1 MDWTAVL
8 RWFHIL
14 AGAAWFGELAMV
26 NFVLVPALN
35 SLESEDRA
43 RFARAAFPRV
53 FTLASWLSVVVVLTG
68 IVLLGETLDWANWGL
83 LLEGRWGRSV
93 LVGGGL
99 GLGLTLFH
107 HIVERRMAPTL
118 QGVGNPGNPGFVYI
132 ERRLRLIP
140 RVALVVLLVV
150 MGAMMYAARGV

>member
-14 AGAAWFGELAMV
+14 AGAAWFGELAVV

-35 SLESEDRA
+35 SLGAEERA
-43 RFARAAFPRV
+43 GFARAAFPRV
-53 FTLASWLSVVVVLTG
+53 FTLASWLSAIAVVTG
-68 IVLLGETLDWANWGL
+68 FVLLGERLDWVNWDL

-93 LVGGGL
+93 LVGASL
-99 GLGLTLFH
+99 GFGLTLFH
-107 HIVERRMAPTL
+107 HIVERRLSPSL
-118 QGVGNPGNPGFVYI
+118 EGVGNPGNPGFVYF

-140 RVALVVLLVV
+140 RVAILVLLVV
-150 MGAMMYAARGV
+150 MGTMMYAARGV